1 MIAKLMQ
8 RKKSYE
14 RIMRAEDPM
23 QGRQN
28 GVMDISGKKDLLVSA
43 QRPGG
48 VSGLNRVVQPSNST
62 RKQVQ
67 YYDSTP
73 QRKGAGTVLKKQLM
87 NSAATGNQSML
98 DVTG

>member
-14 RIMRAEDPM
+14 RIMRAEDPI
-23 QGRQN
+23 QGRPAP
-28 GVMDISGKKDLLVSA
+28 GLHPELTGKKGDMMVSA
-43 QRPGG
+43 QRQGG

-62 RKQVQ
+62 RKQLQ

-73 QRKGAGTVLKKQLM
+73 QRKAGSVLKKQLM
-87 NSAATGNQSML
+87 NSATTGN
-98 DVTG
+98 